1 MMNNNIK
8 TRAATYIKRRNLI
21 ELLPFLAR
29 HWYIILILLYIA
41 GTRLYNL
48 DVDPPIHLSSSGG
61 LFGDETALAHNAR
74 NKALFGKWITDE
86 WNPLIYNPILTLFE
100 YVSFLIAGVGLIQL
114 RSVNII
120 AVLIGFYLL
129 FIALKQS
136 SGPRIAFLSIILLGI
151 NYIFLMYNRL
161 GLNDTFLFF
170 PMTLTLY
177 LWQKGLQKPPI
188 LFFAGIS
195 SFACYVTKATAI
207 YFILSAFISLGYAVF
222 QKYVIEK
229 NLKNSFSQMIYYISG
244 LIISY
249 VGWYIFFFSP
259 NRLEFAR
266 VSSSW
271 SRLSVPHGLER
282 YWDNLSSLTFA
293 EYIAN
298 SPIELIISWLF
309 IPFFIYAFFR
319 NWRKVIPI
327 EMLAFLWLIGGYVA
341 LNGLNYR
348 PLRYF
353 VPLIPAMCILSS
365 MALNKIWDCKYQK
378 KIEFNK
384 ATIFRNIFLCVV
396 YFFWV
401 NLFFQ
406 RLISFRKTLELG
418 SLVLGAVILL
428 FIIYYFIKKVIIRD
442 SSSPGNGALNVF
454 FRSTVVSLI
463 LLSMY
468 HNVPGYMKWAAN
480 PKYTVIE
487 TSRELGK
494 ILDQAYIAGLW
505 SPLATIENRH
515 KALYVGNNWFNYRDT
530 FKKYPVTHLFL
541 WDGNNREELRFLKK
555 AYPGIMERASILKIF
570 DIKGLPIRLF
580 KINKANEKSNDTPS

>member
-8 TRAATYIKRRNLI
+8 TRATTYLKRRNLK
-21 ELLPFLAR
+21 ELLLFLAR
-29 HWYIILILLYIA
+29 HWYIILIFLYIA

-74 NKALFGKWITDE
+74 NKVLFGTWITDE

-100 YVSFLIAGVGLIQL
+100 YVSFIMAGVGLIQL

-120 AVLIGFYLL
+120 AVLIGFFLLYL
-129 FIALKQS
+129 ALKQS
-136 SGPRIAFLSIILLGI
+136 SGPRTAFITIVLLGI
-151 NYIFLMYNRL
+151 NYVFLMYNRL

-170 PMTLTLY
+170 PMALTLY

-195 SFACYVTKATAI
+195 SFACYVTKASAI
-207 YFILSAFISLGYAVF
+207 YFILSVFISLGYAVF

-229 NLKNSFSQMIYYISG
+229 NLKNSFSQMTYYISG
-244 LIISY
+244 LTISY
-249 VGWYIFFFSP
+249 IGWYIFFFSP

-266 VSSSW
+266 VGSSW
-271 SRLSVPHGLER
+271 SRLAVPHGFER
-282 YWDNLSSLTFA
+282 FWHNLSSFTFA
-293 EYIAN
+293 KYMTA
-298 SPIELIISWLF
+298 SPIELIITWLF

-327 EMLAFLWLIGGYVA
+327 EMLAFLWLIGGYVG

-353 VPLIPAMCILSS
+353 IPLIPAMCILSS
-365 MALNKIWDCKYQK
+365 IALNKIWDYIYQK
-378 KIEFNK
+378 KIVFNK
-384 ATIFRNIFLCVV
+384 ATLLRTISLCVV
-396 YFFWV
+396 YFFWI
-401 NLFFQ
+401 NLFFK
-406 RLISFRKTLELG
+406 RLISFQKTLELG
-418 SLVLGAVILL
+418 SLVLGGVILL
-428 FIIYYFIKKVIIRD
+428 FIIYYFTKKVIMRA
-442 SSSPGNGALNVF
+442 SLPSGKGALTIF

-468 HNVPGYMKWAAN
+468 HNVSGYLKWAAN

-505 SPLATIENRH
+505 SPLATIENKH

-541 WDGNNREELRFLKK
+541 WDGNNREELRFLRR
-555 AYPGIMERASILKIF
+555 AYPKIMQDAKLMKTYS
-570 DIKGLPIRLF
+570 IKGKPVRLF
-580 KINKANEKSNDTPS
+580 KLNNQIKNTTHAPS